1 MHLASEAPVAA
12 VAVATVATRV
22 VNTQSLKNIFKL
34 CSLIFYA
41 QSQSGADSFVFVV
54 DVVTAVAVVVV
65 VVVVARIDSKR
76 KLFRPEI
83 GDEASKFQT
92 SS

>member
-1 MHLASEAPVAA
+1 MHLASEAPVAAVA

-65 VVVVARIDSKR
+65 ARIDSKR

>member
-41 QSQSGADSFVFVV
+41 QSQSGADIFVFVV
-54 DVVTAVAVVVV
+54 DVVTAVA

>member
-1 MHLASEAPVAA
+1 MHLASEAPVAAVA

-41 QSQSGADSFVFVV
+41 QSQSGADIFVF
-54 DVVTAVAVVVV
+54 VVTAVA

-83 GDEASKFQT
+83 GDEASKFET

>member
-65 VVVVARIDSKR
+65 VVARIDSKR

-83 GDEASKFQT
+83 GDEASKFET

>member
-1 MHLASEAPVAA
+1 MHLASEASVAV

-41 QSQSGADSFVFVV
+41 QSQSGADIFVF
-54 DVVTAVAVVVV
+54 VVTAVA

-83 GDEASKFQT
+83 GDEASKFET